1 VLEARLTICQLYA
14 GKLPYQNKKDFAIY
28 TMTLAGQR
36 PVRVGTQELEKPYM
50 NPLWN
55 MMVRGWAMEP
65 DSRCKLAEL
74 DVVLKDLESRS
85 SHS

>member
-1 VLEARLTICQLYA
+1 
-14 GKLPYQNKKDFAIY
+14 
-28 TMTLAGQR
+28 
-36 PVRVGTQELEKPYM
+36 
-50 NPLWN
+50 
-55 MMVRGWAMEP
+55 VRGWATEP